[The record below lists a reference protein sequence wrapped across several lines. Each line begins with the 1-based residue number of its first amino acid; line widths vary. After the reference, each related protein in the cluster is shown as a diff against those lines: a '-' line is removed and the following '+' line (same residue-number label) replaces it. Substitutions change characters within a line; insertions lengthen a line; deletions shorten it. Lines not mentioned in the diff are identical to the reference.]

1 MYGKV
6 KVLVVQSY
14 VLCVSPYS
22 LCDHMD
28 CSPPD
33 SVHGIFQARI
43 LVWVAIPFSRGSSWL
58 GIKFGFLA
66 LQMDSLPSEPPGKLL
81 YIYMYMYKYI
91 YVYMYVYVCVYIY
104 MYIYIYRKNLSL
116 PDPFVLPIDL
126 CVILL
131 GVTLLY

>member
-1 MYGKV
+1 MTLFYKQKVLNTLNTHTHTHTIIKRAEGNFGGDGYVYDIDYCDSFTLIKIIIYMYGKV

-43 LVWVAIPFSRGSSWL
+43 LVWVAIPFSRGSS
-58 GIKFGFLA
+58 
-66 LQMDSLPSEPPGKLL
+66 
-81 YIYMYMYKYI
+81 
-91 YVYMYVYVCVYIY
+91 
-104 MYIYIYRKNLSL
+104 
-116 PDPFVLPIDL
+116 
-126 CVILL
+126 
-131 GVTLLY
+131 